1 MSALW
6 AHFRWFSLSL
16 LLLFPAFSGAQPVS
30 AVEPSFDYWFVE
42 TITLGEVDLPKGIAM
57 YAVNPDSEPRA
68 NLVLENRTETPLY
81 VLSLSYQDVLVMETP
96 DPNWKDRI
104 RLAHEVASYLVSP
117 TRPVY
122 LDVESLVD
130 LDPNLVDQNVLRYA
144 PPPADLA
151 VLAPQSSYLLL
162 VYTEQVL
169 IAPFLIS
176 YEINAN
182 YDNASRSYQFLAEST
197 QATESA
203 KATATQQAEIV
214 AAQSARN
221 ITLFIG
227 VGAAAVLFL
236 IIWILWRGS
245 SHPK

>member
-6 AHFRWFSLSL
+6 AHFRWFSLSF

-42 TITLGEVDLPKGIAM
+42 TITLDEVDLPKGVTM
-57 YAVNPDSEPRA
+57 YAVNPDAEPRA

-81 VLSLSYQDVLVMETP
+81 VLSLSYQDVLIMEKP
-96 DPNWKDRI
+96 DLNWKDRV

-130 LDPNLVDQNVLRYA
+130 LDSNLVDQNVLRYDR
-144 PPPADLA
+144 PPVDLA
-151 VLAPQSSYLLL
+151 VPAPQSSYLLL
-162 VYTEQVL
+162 VYAEQVL
-169 IAPFLIS
+169 IAPFSIS

-182 YDNASRSYQFLAEST
+182 YDNDSRSYQFWVDST

-214 AAQSARN
+214 ATQPARN
-221 ITLFIG
+221 ITPFIG
-227 VGAAAVLFL
+227 VGAVAVLFL
-236 IIWILWRGS
+236 IIWMVWRGS
-245 SHPK
+245 SRPK